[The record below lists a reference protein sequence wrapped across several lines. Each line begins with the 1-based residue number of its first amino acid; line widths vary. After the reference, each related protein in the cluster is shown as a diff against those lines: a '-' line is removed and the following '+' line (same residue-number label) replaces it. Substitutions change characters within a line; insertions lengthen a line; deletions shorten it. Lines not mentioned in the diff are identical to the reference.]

1 MYWILF
7 GHVVGLDS
15 KASFGYDANK
25 NTDVLT
31 PGQIPEGI
39 TMTRKIIYGFRLVFA
54 LAFLMVVS
62 GCATTGGTDSR
73 DPFEGLNRGV
83 FKFNQTVDNALFTPV
98 GKVYRAITPEVLDKG
113 VTNFFSNL
121 NDIAVVANDLMQ
133 FKPGQAVTDVARFVF
148 NSTIGLL
155 GVFDVSTGM
164 GLPKH
169 NEDFGQTLARWGVG
183 SGPYLMVPLFGP
195 ATLRDAA
202 GFGVDR
208 GILNPVFYVDDT
220 ETQAGLLTLNYVDFK
235 ADLASADKLLE
246 EAALDKYEFVKNAY
260 FEKRDSLINDGEV
273 KALPEE

>member
-1 MYWILF
+1 
-7 GHVVGLDS
+7 
-15 KASFGYDANK
+15 
-25 NTDVLT
+25 
-31 PGQIPEGI
+31 
-39 TMTRKIIYGFRLVFA
+39 MTRKIIYGFRLLFS
-54 LAFLMVVS
+54 LAFLMLVS

-73 DPFEGLNRGV
+73 DPFEGFNRGV

-98 GKVYRAITPEVLDKG
+98 GKVYKAITPEPLDKG

-133 FKPGQAVTDVARFVF
+133 FKPGQAVADVARFVF

-235 ADLASADKLLE
+235 ADLASAEKLLE

-260 FEKRDSLINDGEV
+260 FEKRDTLINDGEV

>member
-1 MYWILF
+1 
-7 GHVVGLDS
+7 
-15 KASFGYDANK
+15 
-25 NTDVLT
+25 
-31 PGQIPEGI
+31 
-39 TMTRKIIYGFRLVFA
+39 MTRKIICGFRLVFS
-54 LAFLMVVS
+54 LAFLMLVS

-73 DPFEGLNRGV
+73 DPFEGFNRGV

-98 GKVYRAITPEVLDKG
+98 GKVYKAITPEPLDKG

-133 FKPGQAVTDVARFVF
+133 FKPGQAVADVARFVF

-235 ADLASADKLLE
+235 ADLASAEKLLE

-260 FEKRDSLINDGEV
+260 FEKRDTLINDGEV